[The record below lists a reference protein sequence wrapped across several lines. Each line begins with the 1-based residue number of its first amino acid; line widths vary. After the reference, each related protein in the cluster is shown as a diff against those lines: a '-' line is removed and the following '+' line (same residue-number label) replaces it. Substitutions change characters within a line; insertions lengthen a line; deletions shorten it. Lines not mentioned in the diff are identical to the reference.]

1 MTREK
6 LMTASEANEKAMAEL
21 RAKYGVETVE
31 EIETVLK
38 KCSDRAEREKEDMKQ
53 IVESINF

>member
-21 RAKYGVETVE
+21 RAKYGVEAVE
-31 EIETVLK
+31 EIKTTLK
-38 KCSDRAEREKEDMKQ
+38 ACSDRVERENEDMKR

>member
-21 RAKYGVETVE
+21 RAKYGVETIE
-31 EIETVLK
+31 EIKTVLK
-38 KCSDRAEREKEDMKQ
+38 ACSDRVERENEDMKR